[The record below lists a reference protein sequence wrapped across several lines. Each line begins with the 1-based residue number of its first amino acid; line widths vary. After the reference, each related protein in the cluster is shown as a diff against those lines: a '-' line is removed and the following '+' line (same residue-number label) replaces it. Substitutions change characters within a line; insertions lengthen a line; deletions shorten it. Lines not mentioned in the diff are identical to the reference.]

1 MTVSGDVPVP
11 PTAPIKTWFGHPGG
25 LLVLFLTEMWER
37 FSFYGMRAIL
47 QLFLTAPLAVGGFAM
62 AKADAFT
69 IYSVYNSMVYL
80 MALPGGWVA
89 DRLLGTRRSVLWGGI
104 VIAAGH
110 YVLALPVKPT
120 FFLGL
125 GLIVLGTGLL
135 KPNISA
141 MVGELY
147 DKHPELGESRRDSGF
162 TLFYMGINLGAFIA
176 PLITGWFQERDEYHL
191 AFGIAAIGMTLAV
204 IQYVLGGKRLEGV
217 GLKAHKPLVHGE
229 ARRLLKFAAIAVA
242 IVAVFFIGDVV
253 LGTFEPKH
261 IATFMA
267 LIPLV
272 VALGYFFVVF
282 RDRTLTSLEH
292 SRVTAYVFIFL
303 GATLFWMIYDQA
315 GSVITAFTDDNV
327 RRSIGSFEIPTP
339 WFQSINA
346 VLILLL
352 APFFA
357 WLWVKLGTRNPP
369 TSKKFSLSLM
379 LIGFSFLVMATAAI
393 AAAARGL
400 ISPWWIVFMYLV
412 QTVAELLLS
421 PVGLSVTTKLAPL
434 RYASQIMGLWFL
446 ATACGNA
453 LNTWV
458 TPLVTRMP
466 EKLYYGVIGGFAILV
481 GVAFWV
487 ASRKLTRLMGGVH

>member
-1 MTVSGDVPVP
+1 MTLSADASGTPNAPV
-11 PTAPIKTWFGHPGG
+11 KTWFGHPGG

-62 AKADAFT
+62 ADADAFT

-89 DRLLGTRRSVLWGGI
+89 DRLLGTRKSVLWGGI
-104 VIAAGH
+104 IIALGH

-176 PLITGWFQERDEYHL
+176 PLITGYFQERDHYHL

-204 IQYVLGGKRLEGV
+204 IQYVLGSKRLEGV
-217 GLKAHKPLVHGE
+217 GLKPHKPLMSNE
-229 ARRLLKFAAIAVA
+229 ARRILILTGIVVAAVLVIFAVDVA
-242 IVAVFFIGDVV
+242 
-253 LGTFEPKH
+253 LGTFEAKH
-261 IATFMA
+261 LATFFA
-267 LIPLV
+267 LIPLA
-272 VALGYFFVVF
+272 VAIAYFFMVF
-282 RDRTLTSLEH
+282 RDKSLTSVEH

-315 GSVITAFTDDNV
+315 GSVITAFTDDKV
-327 RRSIGSFEIPTP
+327 QRSIGGFQIPTP

-346 VLILLL
+346 ILILAL
-352 APFFA
+352 APVFA
-357 WLWVKLGTRNPP
+357 
-369 TSKKFSLSLM
+369 
-379 LIGFSFLVMATAAI
+379 
-393 AAAARGL
+393 
-400 ISPWWIVFMYLV
+400 
-412 QTVAELLLS
+412 
-421 PVGLSVTTKLAPL
+421 
-434 RYASQIMGLWFL
+434 
-446 ATACGNA
+446 
-453 LNTWV
+453 
-458 TPLVTRMP
+458 
-466 EKLYYGVIGGFAILV
+466 
-481 GVAFWV
+481 
-487 ASRKLTRLMGGVH
+487 